1 MMGQPDFLRRAKQ
14 IGMIVVVVLLLMLP
28 LLWLP
33 GTDAPPR
40 GPGQTTQ
47 PSAGVTP
54 APGAAMA
61 PPSGVARAP
70 DAAPQAAVAPPR
82 TAVDPSTPRAA
93 ADPAPPRAATATA
106 PPRAQATAPAAA
118 PGPRFDVV
126 RVGARGTAVIA
137 GRAAPGAEIIL
148 LADGERE
155 IGRTRADARGEW
167 VILPAEPLAPGTREL
182 SLRARLN
189 GTQTAGADTVV
200 VLVPDPSGP
209 AIASIPRGPGTSG
222 APQVPAPTPLA
233 VLLPPRGS
241 NAPPRVLQGP
251 PEAALPR
258 PGTPPRLGL
267 SSVDYGDGGDMRFAG
282 TAPPGTTVRVYVG
295 ERPVGD
301 AEADP
306 TGRWTLTPAQ
316 SPPLGRAT
324 LRVDQLAA
332 GGVVAARIE
341 QPIENAPPPEGTPR
355 DGRVVVQP
363 GTNLW
368 RIARQSYGQ
377 GTRFTVIFAA
387 NREQIRDPNRI
398 YPGQV
403 FALPEPQAASAT
415 R

>member
-33 GTDAPPR
+33 GSDTPPR

-54 APGAAMA
+54 APGAVTA
-61 PPSGVARAP
+61 PPQGVARAP
-70 DAAPQAAVAPPR
+70 DAPPQMAV
-82 TAVDPSTPRAA
+82 
-93 ADPAPPRAATATA
+93 APPRAATEPSPPRAGSEAAPPRTATA
-106 PPRAQATAPAAA
+106 TPPSPRAQATAPAPAA

-148 LADGERE
+148 LTDGERE

-189 GTQTAGADTVV
+189 GEQTVGADTVV
-200 VLVPDPSGP
+200 VMVPDPSGP
-209 AIASIPRGPGTSG
+209 AIAAAPGVP
-222 APQVPAPTPLA
+222 AAPAPTPLA
-233 VLLPPRGS
+233 VLLPPSGS
-241 NAPPRVLQGP
+241 SAPPRVLQGP

-282 TAPPGTTVRVYVG
+282 TAPPGSTVRVYVG

-306 TGRWTLTPAQ
+306 SGRWTLTPAQ

-403 FALPEPQAASAT
+403 FALPEPQAASTT